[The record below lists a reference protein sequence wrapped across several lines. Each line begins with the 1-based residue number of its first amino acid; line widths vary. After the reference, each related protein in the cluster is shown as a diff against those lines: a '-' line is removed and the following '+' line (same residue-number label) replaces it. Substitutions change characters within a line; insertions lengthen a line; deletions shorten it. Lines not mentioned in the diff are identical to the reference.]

1 MRPMWVFCGA
11 PAHGRRAGLVART
24 VPAVRRDVRAKGGV
38 YVPSDSFGGQ
48 SPERKAAGILRTFF
62 TFIAARIVLAQLEG
76 SGRGALGAYDSQA
89 ATDLHNFLQNVAMKD
104 GDEWL
109 AQLMRQNTSLGL
121 RLMEVRDHYCDEAF
135 EWGQLQQVSKKDMRA
150 ANTKLMRQFAAA
162 SLAASLAEG
171 EDEAAASSRSLAGW
185 RSAAANGTDED
196 GAADSISSSAASPD
210 LSAMPTSLEVHSGL
224 GPAGSGSGG
233 GSEATSNPEPP
244 RVNEGVTA
252 SSGTG
257 SDATGSTGNG
267 AETLK
272 SPTPDTHLD
281 GPGPSAGVPQ
291 AVDEASGTTPA

>member
-1 MRPMWVFCGA
+1 MRQVRVSCGA
-11 PAHGRRAGLVART
+11 PAYGRRGGLFART
-24 VPAVRRDVRAKGGV
+24 VPASLRDVRAKGGV

-62 TFIAARIVLAQLEG
+62 TFVAARVVLAQLEG

-135 EWGQLQQVSKKDMRA
+135 EWDQLQQVSKKDMRA

-171 EDEAAASSRSLAGW
+171 EDEAATSSSSLAGW
-185 RSAAANGTDED
+185 RSAAANGTDGD
-196 GAADSISSSAASPD
+196 GAADSTSISSSVASPD
-210 LSAMPTSLEVHSGL
+210 LSAMPTSSEVDS
-224 GPAGSGSGG
+224 AGSGG

-244 RVNEGVTA
+244 RVNESVAA
-252 SSGTG
+252 SSSTGT
-257 SDATGSTGNG
+257 DATGGAWSTGGG
-267 AETLK
+267 AGTLR
-272 SPTPDTHLD
+272 SSTPDTYLD
-281 GPGPSAGVPQ
+281 GPGPSAGGPG
-291 AVDEASGTTPA
+291 AVDEASGTAPA